1 MRTMIVVCMILMGS
15 LLEAQVIDPS
25 YGDGKKDATEVI
37 RQRIAKMCE
46 QWEPNA
52 FGGNDSR
59 RKGGALEFTTG
70 IYRITD
76 TIKLPDGMGL
86 KVRGAGCQ
94 SRMFPKGLKADG
106 GPWLSKRFNFLGTA
120 ILYDGPE
127 DQPMFLCRG
136 QGLILDGISLW
147 GNGKA
152 SAGLKLEHDKG
163 TATGHYSIGYLAIDG
178 CTNGIECGKTF
189 EDGNCA
195 DISIQHFEVHT
206 CENGLK
212 VNNSQGMNFAF
223 NFYQASHTDTMFNFA
238 SGGKLYAALVS
249 PERVDKILVTGRQG
263 SGNGSMV
270 INHIVCDAQQTRF
283 PLILDGRD
291 TVGKLTVKFNHLHF
305 PNALKHKPRNEPIIY
320 HNKGTRVI
328 IDSAEFLPQIPDTVI
343 ARNILHQY

>member
-1 MRTMIVVCMILMGS
+1 MRSMIVVCMVLMGS

-52 FGGNDSR
+52 FNGNDSR

-86 KVRGAGCQ
+86 KVRGAGCETQ
-94 SRMFPKGLKADG
+94 MPKKGVLDGG

-120 ILYDGPE
+120 ILYDGPVE
-127 DQPMFLCRG
+127 QPILLCRG
-136 QGLILDGISLW
+136 KGLTLDGISLW

-163 TATGHYSIGYLAIDG
+163 NATGHYRMGYFTIDN
-178 CTNGIECGKTF
+178 CTNGIECGKTLT
-189 EDGNCA
+189 DGNCA
-195 DISIQHFEVHT
+195 DIAIQHLEVHG
-206 CENGLK
+206 CQNGLL
-212 VNNSQGMNFAF
+212 VNNSQGVNFSF
-223 NFYQASHTDTMFNFA
+223 GFYTAHDTDTMINLA
-238 SGGKLYAALVS
+238 AGGKFHCSLLA
-249 PERVDKILVTGRQG
+249 PENVNRILVTGQQG
-263 SGNGSMV
+263 NGNGSVV
-270 INHIVCDAQQTRF
+270 IEHITCDARQQQF
-283 PLILDGRD
+283 PLLLDGRN

-320 HNKGTRVI
+320 HNTDTRVI